1 MLIGIKALFLTAYNI
16 VYEIK
21 CLEGVMATQAILA
34 EKTVSIS
41 DFRKEPSKYFTDE
54 PIAVLSNNKTAG
66 YVLSPEAF
74 QAMVSL
80 LENISPET
88 KAKFRP
94 SKARLESIAQK
105 GAEILSQA
113 SEADLGDF
121 AE

>member
-1 MLIGIKALFLTAYNI
+1 VI
-16 VYEIK
+16 
-21 CLEGVMATQAILA
+21 VMAIQAILA

-66 YVLSPEAF
+66 YVLSPEVF

-80 LENISPET
+80 LDNISSEN

-94 SKARLESIAQK
+94 SKARLAIIAKK
-105 GAEILSQA
+105 GAELLIEA
-113 SEADLGDF
+113 SDEDLADF
-121 AE
+121 TEQ